1 MGISGGLIRTVGEL
15 KDFIKDCNDNDLITM
30 CSCCDDNP
38 VSDCYDVGVVDKI
51 NVNNNNTAQIC
62 FMPK

>member
-1 MGISGGLIRTVGEL
+1 MTVEEL

-38 VSDCYDVGVVDKI
+38 VSDCYDVGVVYKI